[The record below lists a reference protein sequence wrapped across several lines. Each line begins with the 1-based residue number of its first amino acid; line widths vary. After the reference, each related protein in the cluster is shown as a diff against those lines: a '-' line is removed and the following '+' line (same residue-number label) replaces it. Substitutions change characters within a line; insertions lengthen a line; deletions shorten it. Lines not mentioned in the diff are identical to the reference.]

1 MTQGK
6 AIYWTQEMIELLG
19 AVSDIELAARWG
31 INHVTVAKARY
42 RRDIPSHQPQ
52 QKWTAEHV
60 AMLGQMPDAEVA
72 RRTGRSKWAVTA
84 ARRERGIHGVPVA
97 YPPKP

>member
-19 AVSDIELAARWG
+19 AVSDVELAARWG

-52 QKWTAEHV
+52 KMWTTGQV